1 MKPAPDASWSSSSA
15 RPQAVNLHDVLG
27 HEAERLAPEPL
38 TRTSRAG
45 PDMPDTRAPKVVG
58 LALSGGGIRSATFS
72 LGVLQALASRNKLA
86 SFDYMS
92 TVSGGGYIGS
102 WLSAWIHR
110 SSLHEVQ
117 SELKRH
123 GAKAEG
129 ASNAPAAD
137 EPVQVAWLRRYSNYL
152 TPRVGLFSIDSLT
165 LVCTWLRNVMLNLI
179 IILGCMGF
187 LFVLPYALLT
197 GFSGLHTSSE
207 TYGFA
212 AAWSGL
218 VAMTLVGCNLW
229 QQSLPNKNGDNWLVT
244 PSGVILSAVLPA
256 VLAAIFASVW
266 VFHPDRTD
274 GDGPVALKHVGV
286 LLLGLLFFWFVG
298 TGAGQWKALR
308 AQRKQLCKLNRRR
321 KKRGL
326 WGNLLGRTMVF
337 WIWGKLFG
345 RKSAFWTLTKETFR
359 FALAGAGGLLV
370 GALML
375 IGLAAGWSKIAATD
389 QTYQLVLRVALGP
402 PAVLVTLGVA
412 TSVYTGLVG
421 RVFFERSREWW
432 SRLNAWLLIAAGVW
446 ALWGV
451 LAFFSLPLL
460 IWVHGQLGTWA
471 SLLGTGWVGAL
482 LTSILFKKP
491 QAASEKTQLRVEQAL
506 DVAANVFVIGL
517 LFATAAFA
525 GWVLIEGWRGGWW
538 SADGRADVA
547 FEFET
552 ADLRIDYTLATGAE
566 MGGTIKDVVSRYMAD
581 IARLFNLESTYFGLS
596 RPVAALLVLAA
607 IVLLFGL
614 CVDINKFSLHNMYK
628 NRLVRCYLGASNQ
641 RRDEQR
647 FTGLD
652 EQDDVPLRDLRAE
665 GARVQRPFHILN
677 TSLNISQGSNL
688 AWQERKAAS
697 FVLTPLYC
705 GYSLARTQGDST
717 SNDER
722 SWKTQGFCSTWT
734 YAADDPE
741 ENGFSLG
748 MAMAT
753 SGAAVSPNM
762 GQATRPARAFVLTM
776 FNIRLG
782 RWSPNPRGTRP
793 RVPSPRM
800 GFVAM
805 TQELFGYSNEERDF
819 VYLSDGGHF
828 DNLGLY
834 ELVRRRCDV
843 VFAVDAG
850 ADPKRAFNDLA
861 ESIRKCRI
869 DMGVEITLPL
879 DDLAAKEG
887 DLRMRSKAG
896 FVKGTIKYG
905 DGAPDG
911 EIVLIKPS
919 MCEGEREPVDV
930 LNYAQQNPP
939 FPQQTTGDQFFG
951 ESQFESYRRLG
962 LHIAEQCLN
971 AHSRLLPS
979 VPASTFKHNPKSRPD
994 PPSLATRRL
1003 RPLVSLWPEAA
1014 STLPE
1019 NRGSLVDHAVLATL
1033 GSLMLCLLLWGI
1045 GAWLPPAVPS
1055 LCWTVG
1061 SCEKVVSALLE
1072 LPTRPWTEE
1081 TRYIPLFLDNVF
1093 VIAYLGAFVMTFIIA
1108 TRGLS
1113 AWWRPRVLLV
1123 LILLAVGVAFADYL
1137 ENFSL
1142 LSHIVKPSKD
1152 SVGVAHIAHISWLKS
1167 VLAAACLLIAL
1178 PLQYLVFKALRARWT
1193 R

>member
-1 MKPAPDASWSSSSA
+1 VEVATMEAKPNGMSSGHRAAAAVDLHTVLRDETAKLSQEQPPRPMREGPDTPAP
-15 RPQAVNLHDVLG
+15 
-27 HEAERLAPEPL
+27 
-38 TRTSRAG
+38 
-45 PDMPDTRAPKVVG
+45 KIG

-86 SFDYMS
+86 SFDYLS

-123 GAKAEG
+123 GTKAEG
-129 ASNAPAAD
+129 DSNTPAAD

-152 TPRVGLFSIDSLT
+152 TPRVGLFSLDSLT
-165 LVCTWLRNVMLNLI
+165 LLCTWLRNVMLNLI

-187 LFVLPYALLT
+187 LFVLPYALLA
-197 GFSGLHTSSE
+197 GFSNLHTDAA

-212 AAWSGL
+212 AAWSGV

-244 PSGVILSAVLPA
+244 PPGVILSAVLPA

-266 VFHPDRTD
+266 VFHPDRTE
-274 GDGPVALKHVGV
+274 GDGLAALEHVSV
-286 LLLGLLFFWFVG
+286 LLLILLGIWLVSTVFG
-298 TGAGQWKALR
+298 HRHALCS
-308 AQRKQLCKLNRRR
+308 QSKQVYRLARRG
-321 KKRGL
+321 KKRWL
-326 WGNLLGRTMVF
+326 WE
-337 WIWGKLFG
+337 KLFD
-345 RKSAFWTLTKETFR
+345 RKSAFWTLSKETFR
-359 FALAGAGGLLV
+359 FALAGAVGLLA

-375 IGLAAGWSKIAATD
+375 IGLAAGWRGMADED

-432 SRLNAWLLIAAGVW
+432 SRLNAWLLIAAVVW
-446 ALWGV
+446 VLWGA

-460 IWVHGQLGTWA
+460 QWAHGQLGTWI
-471 SLLGTGWVGAL
+471 SLLGTGWIGAL

-491 QAASEKTQLRVEQAL
+491 ASASEKTQMRVESVL
-506 DVAANVFVIGL
+506 DVAAKLFVIGL
-517 LFATAAFA
+517 LFLAAAFA
-525 GWVLIEGWRGGWW
+525 SWVLIEGWQKAP
-538 SADGRADVA
+538 SSEDGRAEMA
-547 FEFET
+547 FDFKA
-552 ADLRIDYTLATGAE
+552 ADLRVDYTLSPGIE
-566 MGGTIKDVVSRYMAD
+566 GGEAIQAVVSRHMAKTAHL
-581 IARLFNLESTYFGLS
+581 IKPESTYFGVP
-596 RPVAALLVLAA
+596 RPAAALLLLGI

-628 NRLVRCYLGASNQ
+628 NRLVRCYLGASNEW
-641 RRDEQR
+641 RDEQR

-652 EQDDVPLRDLRAE
+652 DKDDVPLRDLRAE
-665 GARVQRPFHILN
+665 GGRVQRPFHILN

-717 SNDER
+717 SNDEQ

-741 ENGFSLG
+741 ESGFSLG

-782 RWSPNPRGTRP
+782 RWSPNPRGARP

-805 TQELFGYSNEERDF
+805 TQELFGYSNEDRDF

-843 VFAVDAG
+843 ILAVDAG
-850 ADPKRAFNDLA
+850 ADPQRTFSDLA

-879 DDLAAKEG
+879 ADLAATEG

-896 FVKGTIKYG
+896 FAEGSIKYG
-905 DGAPDG
+905 NGVPDG
-911 EIVLIKPS
+911 KIVLIKPS
-919 MCEGEREPVDV
+919 MCEGDKEPADL

-962 LHIAEQCLN
+962 LHITEQCLN
-971 AHSRLLPS
+971 AHPRLLPS
-979 VPASTFKHNPKSRPD
+979 LPASKFKHKPTSRAA
-994 PPSLATRRL
+994 PPSLATRML
-1003 RPLVSLWPEAA
+1003 RPLVSLWPETL
-1014 STLPE
+1014 SKLPE
-1019 NRGSLVDHAVLATL
+1019 NKGALVDHAVLATL
-1033 GSLMLCLLLWGI
+1033 GSLVLLLLVWGS
-1045 GAWLPPAVPS
+1045 GALWTQPAVPG
-1055 LCWTVG
+1055 LCWSVA
-1061 SCEKVVSALLE
+1061 SCEAAVSTLLN
-1072 LPTRPWTEE
+1072 TRPPPFPWIEE
-1081 TRYIPLFLDNVF
+1081 ARYVTLILDNVF
-1093 VIAYLGAFVMTFIIA
+1093 VIAYLGAFVMTFAIA
-1108 TRGLS
+1108 TRGLP
-1113 AWWRPRVLLV
+1113 AWWRPRVLLA
-1123 LILLAVGVAFADYL
+1123 LCLLAVGTACADYL

-1142 LSHIVKPSKD
+1142 FSHIAMSSKD
-1152 SVGVAHIAHISWLKS
+1152 NTAHIAHVSWLKS
-1167 VLAAACLLIAL
+1167 VLAGVCLSIAL
-1178 PLQYLVFKALRARWT
+1178 PMQYSVVMALRARWKG
-1193 R
+1193 

>member
-1 MKPAPDASWSSSSA
+1 MEAKPNDVSSSHRAVAAVDLHTVLHDETGKLSQEQPARLAREGPYTPAP
-15 RPQAVNLHDVLG
+15 
-27 HEAERLAPEPL
+27 
-38 TRTSRAG
+38 
-45 PDMPDTRAPKVVG
+45 KIG

-123 GAKAEG
+123 GTKAEG
-129 ASNAPAAD
+129 DSNTPAAD

-152 TPRVGLFSIDSLT
+152 TPRVGLFSLDSLT

-197 GFSGLHTSSE
+197 GFGNLHTDSV

-212 AAWSGL
+212 AAWSGV
-218 VAMTLVGCNLW
+218 VAMSLVGCNLW

-244 PSGVILSAVLPA
+244 PPGVILSAVLPA

-266 VFHPDRTD
+266 VFHSDRTK
-274 GDGPVALKHVGV
+274 GDGPVALEHVSV
-286 LLLGLLFFWFVG
+286 LLLILLGIWLVSTVF
-298 TGAGQWKALR
+298 GQRQALCS
-308 AQRKQLCKLNRRR
+308 QRKQVCKLARRG
-321 KKRGL
+321 KKRWL
-326 WGNLLGRTMVF
+326 WQ
-337 WIWGKLFG
+337 KLFG
-345 RKSAFWTLTKETFR
+345 RKSAFWTLSKETFR
-359 FALAGAGGLLV
+359 FALAGAGGLLA

-375 IGLAAGWSKIAATD
+375 IGLAAGWRGMAD
-389 QTYQLVLRVALGP
+389 NETYQLVLRVALGP

-432 SRLNAWLLIAAGVW
+432 SRLNAWLLIAAVVW
-446 ALWGV
+446 ALWGA

-460 IWVHGQLGTWA
+460 QWVHGQLGTWI
-471 SLLGTGWVGAL
+471 SLLGTGWIGAL
-482 LTSILFKKP
+482 LTSIFFKKP
-491 QAASEKTQLRVEQAL
+491 ATASEKTQMRVESVL
-506 DVAANVFVIGL
+506 DLAANVFVIGL
-517 LFATAAFA
+517 LFVAAA
-525 GWVLIEGWRGGWW
+525 LASWVLVEGWKKEP
-538 SADGRADVA
+538 SSEDGRAKMA
-547 FEFET
+547 FEYKAAE
-552 ADLRIDYTLATGAE
+552 LRIDYTFSTGAE
-566 MGGTIKDVVSRYMAD
+566 GGEALPAVVTRHMAKTAHLIKP
-581 IARLFNLESTYFGLS
+581 ESTLFGMPRS
-596 RPVAALLVLAA
+596 AAALLLLGA

-641 RRDEQR
+641 WRDEQR

-652 EQDDVPLRDLRAE
+652 DKDDVPLRNLRAE

-717 SNDER
+717 SNDEQ

-782 RWSPNPRGTRP
+782 RWSPNPRGALP

-805 TQELFGYSNEERDF
+805 TQELFGYSNEDRDF

-843 VFAVDAG
+843 ILAVDAG
-850 ADPKRAFNDLA
+850 ADPKRAFGDLA

-869 DMGVEITLPL
+869 DMGVEISLPL
-879 DDLAAKEG
+879 ADLAAKEG
-887 DLRMRSKAG
+887 DLRMRSAAG
-896 FVKGTIKYG
+896 FAEGTVKYG
-905 DGAPDG
+905 NGVPDG
-911 EIVLIKPS
+911 KIVLIKPS
-919 MCEGEREPVDV
+919 MCEGDKEPADL

-962 LHIAEQCLN
+962 LHITEQCLN
-971 AHSRLLPS
+971 AHPRLLPS
-979 VPASTFKHNPKSRPD
+979 LPASKFRHKPTSRVD
-994 PPSLATRRL
+994 PPSLATRML
-1003 RPLVSLWPEAA
+1003 RPLVSLWPQTT
-1014 STLPE
+1014 STPPE
-1019 NRGSLVDHAVLATL
+1019 NKGSLVDHAVFAAF
-1033 GSLMLCLLLWGI
+1033 GSLALLLLVWATGT
-1045 GAWLPPAVPS
+1045 WMPPAVPG
-1055 LCWTVG
+1055 LCWSAA
-1061 SCEKVVSALLE
+1061 SCEAAVTTLLGNPAAP
-1072 LPTRPWTEE
+1072 LPFIWDF
-1081 TRYIPLFLDNVF
+1081 RYVTLFLDNLF
-1093 VIAYLGAFVMTFIIA
+1093 VVAYLGAFVMTFLIA
-1108 TRGLS
+1108 TRELP
-1113 AWWRPRVLLV
+1113 AWCRLKVLLA
-1123 LILLAVGVAFADYL
+1123 LCLLAVGTACADYL

-1142 LSHIVKPSKD
+1142 FSHIAMPSKD
-1152 SVGVAHIAHISWLKS
+1152 NTAHIAQISRLKS
-1167 VLAAACLLIAL
+1167 VLAGVCLLIAL
-1178 PLQYLVFKALRARWT
+1178 PLQYSIVMALRARWKG
-1193 R
+1193 

>member
-1 MKPAPDASWSSSSA
+1 MEKSSDDSSA
-15 RPQAVNLHDVLG
+15 AHPHAVNLHDVLG
-27 HEAERLAPEPL
+27 KEAERLAPERS
-38 TRTSRAG
+38 TRTLRAG
-45 PDMPDTRAPKVVG
+45 SDVPDTRAPKVG

-72 LGVLQALASRNKLA
+72 LGVLQALASMNKLA
-86 SFDYMS
+86 SFDYLS

-102 WLSAWIHR
+102 WLSAWVHR

-117 SELKRH
+117 SALKRH
-123 GAKAEG
+123 GSMAAGE
-129 ASNAPAAD
+129 SQTPAAD
-137 EPVQVAWLRRYSNYL
+137 EPEQVAWLRRYSNYL
-152 TPRVGLFSIDSLT
+152 APRVGLFSIDSLT
-165 LVCTWLRNVMLNLI
+165 LVCIWLRNVMLNLI

-197 GFSGLHTSSE
+197 GFGRLLADGG

-212 AAWSGL
+212 AAWSGV
-218 VAMTLVGCNLW
+218 VAIALVGCNLW
-229 QQSLPNKNGDNWLVT
+229 QQSVPNKYGGNWLVT
-244 PSGVILSAVLPA
+244 TPGVVLTAVLPA
-256 VLAAIFASVW
+256 VLAAVFASIW
-266 VFHPDRTD
+266 VFHPNRSE
-274 GDGPVALKHVGV
+274 GEGMVGLRLV
-286 LLLGLLFFWFVG
+286 SYLLLALLLIWILCTLVG
-298 TGAGQWKALR
+298 QRRALISEC
-308 AQRKQLCKLNRRR
+308 KQMVRLAARE
-321 KKRGL
+321 KKCWL
-326 WGNLLGRTMVF
+326 WA
-337 WIWGKLFG
+337 KLFG
-345 RKSAFWTLTKETFR
+345 RKSAIWTLAKETFR
-359 FALAGAGGLLV
+359 FFLAGAGGLLAGTLV
-370 GALML
+370 MM
-375 IGLAAGWSKIAATD
+375 GLVASWREMADNDMTLR
-389 QTYQLVLRVALGP
+389 LVLMVALGP
-402 PAVLVTLGVA
+402 PALLVTLGIA

-432 SRLNAWLLIAAGVW
+432 SRLNAWLLIVAVVW
-446 ALWGV
+446 ALWGA

-460 IWVHGQLGTWA
+460 KWVHGQLGTWA

-482 LTSILFKKP
+482 LTAIFFKKP
-491 QAASEKTQLRVEQAL
+491 QSASEKTQLRVERAL

-525 GWVLIEGWRGGWW
+525 SWVLIEGWRGGWP

-552 ADLRIDYTLATGAE
+552 ADLRVDYTLSTGAE
-566 MGGTIKDVVSRYMAD
+566 LGGAIKDVVSRYMAD
-581 IARLFNLESTYFGLS
+581 IARLFNPESTYFGMS
-596 RPVAALLVLAA
+596 RQAAALLVLAA
-607 IVLLFGL
+607 IVLVFGL

-628 NRLVRCYLGASNQ
+628 NRLIRCYLGASNPG
-641 RRDEQR
+641 RDEQR

-652 EQDDVPLRDLRAE
+652 DKDDVPLRDLTSE

-677 TSLNISQGSNL
+677 TTLNISQGGNL

-717 SNDER
+717 TKHNE
-722 SWKTQGFCSTWT
+722 SWETQGFCSTLT

-782 RWSPNPRGTRP
+782 RWSPNPRGARP
-793 RVPSPRM
+793 KVPSPRM

-805 TQELFGYSNEERDF
+805 MLELFGYSNEDRDF

-828 DNLGLY
+828 DNIGLY

-869 DMGVEITLPL
+869 DMGVEISIPL
-879 DDLAAKEG
+879 ADLAAKEG

-896 FVKGTIKYG
+896 FAEGAIKYG
-905 DGAPDG
+905 DGMPDG
-911 EIVLIKPS
+911 KIVLIKPS
-919 MCEGEREPVDV
+919 MCEGDREPVDV

-962 LHIAEQCLN
+962 LHITEQCLN

-979 VPASTFKHNPKSRPD
+979 VPASKFKHNPRSRKEPS
-994 PPSLATRRL
+994 SLATQWL
-1003 RPLVSLWPEAA
+1003 RPFVSLWPKARSEM
-1014 STLPE
+1014 PE
-1019 NRGSLVDHAVLATL
+1019 NKGALVDHAVLTAL
-1033 GSLMLCLLLWGI
+1033 VSLALLLLI
-1045 GAWLPPAVPS
+1045 AMLGACQPPAVPA
-1055 LCWTVG
+1055 LCASVA
-1061 SCEKVVSALLE
+1061 SCKEAVATFLGTPPAALPRIFDFRSTTLS
-1072 LPTRPWTEE
+1072 
-1081 TRYIPLFLDNVF
+1081 LDNLL
-1093 VIAYLGAFVMTFIIA
+1093 VIAYLATFVMTFVIA
-1108 TRGLS
+1108 TRGLRRRLRF
-1113 AWWRPRVLLV
+1113 WVMVGLC
-1123 LILLAVGVAFADYL
+1123 LLAVVTACADYL

-1142 LSHIVKPSKD
+1142 FAN
-1152 SVGVAHIAHISWLKS
+1152 VGESSSADGVREHIASISLVKS
-1167 VLAAACLLIAL
+1167 VLAVLCLAIVL
-1178 PLQYLVFKALRARWT
+1178 PMQYFVVQALRARWK